1 MFQFFQNN
9 TQANFIKE
17 RRNIVSAQGRHLL
30 NEPRPLSPERR
41 HFLLICLRWA
51 VLLCFIFSQNLSAQ
65 QPKSSN
71 IVPNPGFERWAGPPV
86 GWSYR
91 GAYFGQVM
99 KYWFS
104 VTTSSPDA
112 YGPSVRVPRD
122 WADKGFGNQQP
133 HGGKSMAG
141 LTLFGCTNGKPHCR
155 EYIEIQ
161 LAEPLV
167 VGQAYAFECW
177 VAHLPK
183 SLQINNI
190 GAFLSET
197 RVERKTDEIVLLEP
211 QVRAKSVLA
220 APDGKWVKVSG
231 QFKAENEAEY
241 LLIGNFYDDA
251 NTENLAYRDDCFNY
265 AYYYVDDVSLKK
277 IPPFLPVPVKSDDL
291 SRQPLEAGATIRLKN
306 IYFEFDKDE
315 LMPRSFVE
323 LNKLLKIMQD
333 NPRMIIE
340 IAGHTDDLGN
350 DAYNLDL
357 SRRRAKSV
365 MQFLLEN
372 KIPATRLRSRGEGEA
387 KPVATNT
394 TDEGRAQ
401 NRRVEFLVVKK

>member
-1 MFQFFQNN
+1 MFQFFRNN
-9 TQANFIKE
+9 MIGAFVEQA
-17 RRNIVSAQGRHLL
+17 RNNL
-30 NEPRPLSPERR
+30 P
-41 HFLLICLRWA
+41 
-51 VLLCFIFSQNLSAQ
+51 LLCCRSLAQTHLSLSENRRLSSIRYHWLLLLLSVFPTILAAQ

-104 VTTSSPDA
+104 ATTSSPDA
-112 YGPSVRVPRD
+112 YGPNVRVPRD
-122 WADKGFGNQQP
+122 WAEKGFGNQKP

-141 LTLFGCTNGKPHCR
+141 LTVFGCTNGKPHCR

-177 VAHLPK
+177 VSHLDK

-190 GAFLSET
+190 GAFLSEN
-197 RVERKTDEIVLLEP
+197 RIERKTDEILLLEP
-211 QVRAKSVLA
+211 QVRAKNLLE
-220 APDGKWVKVSG
+220 APDGKWVKIVG

-251 NTENLAYRDDCFNY
+251 KTESKSYRDDCFNY

-277 IPPFLPVPVKSDDL
+277 IPPFLPVPIKSDDL

-323 LNKLLKIMQD
+323 LNKLLKILQD
-333 NPRMIIE
+333 NPRMVIE

-401 NRRVEFLVVKK
+401 NRRVEFMVLKK